1 MCRLLFLCRARDL
14 HLDVFLGL
22 GDLLWC
28 FCSFPGLLHADG
40 WFSAL
45 LVVRQ
50 LVLQTG
56 ATLLLMIKFSISVF
70 SSPYK
75 NFGQSEEKDIAWKKC
90 RGWRSIE
97 TPEGGSIRVLFMS
110 PWWRW

>member
-1 MCRLLFLCRARDL
+1 FFFFFCMYGLPVRRACRSSHLEDFLKC
-14 HLDVFLGL
+14 
-22 GDLLWC
+22 
-28 FCSFPGLLHADG
+28 
-40 WFSAL
+40 
-45 LVVRQ
+45 
-50 LVLQTG
+50 
-56 ATLLLMIKFSISVF
+56 LMLSLTRIASCGC
-70 SSPYK
+70 SPYK